1 MKSSTVFVASFLL
14 LSLISRVSAQ
24 HATELS
30 AGYYIVV
37 GAYAPSRENVAQN
50 YTEVLTRRG
59 FNAAYGFNTEKKF
72 FYVYIRYFNN
82 LRESISDM
90 QNTRKDPE
98 FSDAWVRVIAGEIPV
113 AKTTPEK
120 TEQPKTE
127 TTTSR
132 TVKSHK
138 APELAK
144 EQPAARK
151 EHTAVAIP
159 EKNDPPV
166 PAENKTGEVVQ
177 PETLAADTKPKSKE
191 DQSMVFS
198 PARPDIVVT
207 DNPPIK
213 QFPKVTLANT
223 EVFLSLFNSTNNRI
237 VEGTVTVIEPETEKP
252 LKQVTGNEYLNLPNP
267 RNKSGKLLMSCEAFG
282 YRKIVHEI
290 NYNLPLADTVRDY
303 IDLMGTTFVVNF
315 DLVRYHKGDM
325 ATLFHVYFYNDAAV
339 MLPESKTELNNL
351 LQLLQENEH
360 YRIMLHG
367 HTNGNYHGKIITL
380 GPDKNF
386 FSIEGSTNTMGTAK
400 DLSYDRAE
408 TIKEYLEANGIDSNR
423 IELKAWGGK
432 RPLYDKHS
440 VNAKK
445 NVRVEVEILDE

>member
-1 MKSSTVFVASFLL
+1 MPA
-14 LSLISRVSAQ
+14 
-24 HATELS
+24 AT
-30 AGYYIVV
+30 
-37 GAYAPSRENVAQN
+37 
-50 YTEVLTRRG
+50 
-59 FNAAYGFNTEKKF
+59 TEKTPAPVK
-72 FYVYIRYFNN
+72 
-82 LRESISDM
+82 ES
-90 QNTRKDPE
+90 
-98 FSDAWVRVIAGEIPV
+98 AA
-113 AKTTPEK
+113 
-120 TEQPKTE
+120 PKNE
-127 TTTSR
+127 TAITAAA
-132 TVKSHK
+132 VKND
-138 APELAK
+138 
-144 EQPAARK
+144 QPAS
-151 EHTAVAIP
+151 TAASS
-159 EKNDPPV
+159 ETK
-166 PAENKTGEVVQ
+166 PAEVAPPTI
-177 PETLAADTKPKSKE
+177 ADTRQKE

-198 PARPDIVVT
+198 PTRPDIVVT

-237 VEGTVTVIEPETEKP
+237 VEGTVTVVEPETEKA
-252 LKQVTGNEYLNLPNP
+252 LKQVSGNEYLNLPNP
-267 RNKSGKLLMSCEAFG
+267 KNKSGKLLMVCEAFG

-290 NYNLPLADTVRDY
+290 NYNLPMADTVKDY

-339 MLPESKTELNNL
+339 MLPESKKELLSL
-351 LQLLQENEH
+351 LQLLQENTH

-408 TIKEYLEANGIDSNR
+408 TIKEYLEANGIDPSR
-423 IELKAWGGK
+423 IEVKAWGGK

-445 NVRVEVEILDE
+445 NVRVGGDPRRVASVNMLINNLLIIQFFRTFAGTNPRE